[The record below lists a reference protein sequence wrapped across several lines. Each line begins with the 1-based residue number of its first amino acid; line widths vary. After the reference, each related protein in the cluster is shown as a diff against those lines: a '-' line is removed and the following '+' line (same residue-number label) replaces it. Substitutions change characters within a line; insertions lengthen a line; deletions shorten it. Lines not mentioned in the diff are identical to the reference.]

1 MANTHMAASMA
12 MMTWGA
18 LEWAFPLNLPFFS
31 GRPTSIG
38 AACGAVV
45 GLVAITP
52 ACGYVTIMW
61 GACARDDVAAEL
73 LPLRLSLSLTLSD
86 PLSLSATGMF
96 IAFVAA
102 VAVFFVSRNI
112 KFLGVDDRLD
122 VFSFHG
128 VSGMVGTAMTGLFAT
143 KSADSPADGAFYG
156 SRGKQFAV
164 QLAGVATTILLCS
177 VGTTVIFHAL
187 DQLARALGQDLRIA
201 HSVEDIDASQ
211 HGESAY
217 FFESSVRSGGGGE
230 GSVNGGSASSN
241 AEALLAA
248 AAPDPSAR
256 PAKHVTIQQN

>member
-1 MANTHMAASMA
+1 
-12 MMTWGA
+12 
-18 LEWAFPLNLPFFS
+18 
-31 GRPTSIG
+31 
-38 AACGAVV
+38 
-45 GLVAITP
+45 
-52 ACGYVTIMW
+52 
-61 GACARDDVAAEL
+61 
-73 LPLRLSLSLTLSD
+73 
-86 PLSLSATGMF
+86 MF

-102 VAVFFVSRNI
+102 VAVFFVQRNI

-128 VSGMVGTAMTGLFAT
+128 VAGMIGTAMTGLFAT

-187 DQLARALGQDLRIA
+187 DQLSRALGQDMRIA

-217 FFESSVRSGGGGE
+217 YYEGSVRGGGGGGD
-230 GSVNGGSASSN
+230 GSVHGGSASSN
-241 AEALLAA
+241 ATALLAA
-248 AAPDPSAR
+248 AAPEASAR

>member
-1 MANTHMAASMA
+1 
-12 MMTWGA
+12 
-18 LEWAFPLNLPFFS
+18 
-31 GRPTSIG
+31 
-38 AACGAVV
+38 
-45 GLVAITP
+45 
-52 ACGYVTIMW
+52 
-61 GACARDDVAAEL
+61 
-73 LPLRLSLSLTLSD
+73 
-86 PLSLSATGMF
+86 MF

-112 KFLGVDDRLD
+112 KFLGVDDRLE

-128 VSGMVGTAMTGLFAT
+128 VAGLVGTAMTGLFAS

-164 QLAGVATTILLCS
+164 QLVGIATTILLCS

-187 DQLARALGQDLRIA
+187 DQLARALGQDMRIA

-217 FFESSVRSGGGGE
+217 YYEGSVRGGGGGGD
-230 GSVNGGSASSN
+230 GSVHGGSASSN
-241 AEALLAA
+241 ATALLAA
-248 AAPDPSAR
+248 AAPEASAR